1 MAWPTPTCKCCGG
14 NFRLMFGVDSCWPTS
29 PFTPASCSS
38 PVLGSVESFFLL
50 DFDIWK
56 PMYCRIIL
64 HQYCT
69 ILYTANSTHHS
80 SQKIS
85 IVKYKGYMTNKYNFR
100 SLLTARYSTVKYSTV
115 QSTVQYSA
123 SVQMYMKMG
132 VKIIKIK
139 WLIILECQLN
149 LLTITRLRKKSAIIQ
164 DFGYFFKNMTKF
176 QTGGQRSVYMGKNQ
190 NFSCDLIMPKLG
202 HSNLGVTDLSTFDF
216 FGTPYST
223 WALWKKDST
232 V

>member
-69 ILYTANSTHHS
+69 ILYTANSTHHI

-132 VKIIKIK
+132 VKIIEIK
-139 WLIILECQLN
+139 WLIILECQFN
-149 LLTITRLRKKSAIIQ
+149 LLTVKRFEKEKCNNLRFWLFFQKYDQILNGWPALSLHGKKSKLFLWPYNAQ
-164 DFGYFFKNMTKF
+164 TRPFKPRGYWFEHFWFFWDTLLNM
-176 QTGGQRSVYMGKNQ
+176 GLVEER
-190 NFSCDLIMPKLG
+190 
-202 HSNLGVTDLSTFDF
+202 
-216 FGTPYST
+216 
-223 WALWKKDST
+223 
-232 V
+232 